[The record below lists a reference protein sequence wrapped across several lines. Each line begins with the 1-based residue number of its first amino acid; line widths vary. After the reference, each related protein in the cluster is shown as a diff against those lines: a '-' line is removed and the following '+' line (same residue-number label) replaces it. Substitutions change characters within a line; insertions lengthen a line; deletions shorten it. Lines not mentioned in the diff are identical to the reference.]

1 MTIKS
6 DVLAAQ
12 DHISKAIISA
22 LEKKRSAT
30 ASKLFQVYEE
40 LGTLAKQF
48 PEYSEYD
55 AYSEWTS
62 QEDDLLIGPEFH
74 VNAAEPVD
82 YYNYG
87 IGMGE
92 DHISF
97 SSDTISLG

>member
-22 LEKKRSAT
+22 LEKKRSTT
-30 ASKLFQVYEE
+30 ASKLFKVYEE

-48 PEYSEYD
+48 PQYSEYD
-55 AYSEWTS
+55 MYSEWTS
-62 QEDDLLIGPEFH
+62 QEDDQLTGTEFH

-82 YYNYG
+82 YYGLYG
-87 IGMGE
+87 GMGE

>member
-12 DHISKAIISA
+12 DHISKAIVSA

-30 ASKLFQVYEE
+30 ASKLFQVYEQ

-48 PEYSEYD
+48 PEYSD
-55 AYSEWTS
+55 
-62 QEDDLLIGPEFH
+62 EDNSFVNFSGSEFH

-82 YYNYG
+82 YYGLYG
-87 IGMGE
+87 GMGE

>member
-12 DHISKAIISA
+12 NHISKAIISA

-30 ASKLFQVYEE
+30 ASKLFKVYEQ

-48 PEYSEYD
+48 PEYSKSD
-55 AYSEWTS
+55 TIGSE
-62 QEDDLLIGPEFH
+62 FY

-82 YYNYG
+82 YGYG
-87 IGMGE
+87 FGMGE

-97 SSDTISLG
+97 VSGLTSEDTISLG